1 MGIKTWEMETWK
13 TMNIPWKIVNP
24 TQSTI
29 TQRLSSTLNNQY
41 GVLPEVFEEM
51 EQIKKDA
58 IEWWYFLQAPNWK
71 PSNLDEKLW
80 LLVRTK
86 RFKEWFWDW
95 EQTARFST
103 PGFEMLIGIPGSGKS
118 TYLKT
123 LNNSNISIVSPDN
136 IRKELT
142 GNISDQSKNGD
153 VWTEV
158 EKRVNELLSQWKYVI
173 LDATNVNTRYRISLL
188 NRIKDNNN
196 GINYYATLFDC
207 DPEESKRRIAKDIEN
222 KIDRSAVPDYVVDR
236 MYDLY
241 QKSLKSLPSEGFSGI
256 YDKNDIN
263 SISKMVDE
271 NGEPKIMYHGTN
283 KKHISEFRI
292 NTQKRNGTKDWV
304 YFTSYRKKAKEY
316 TLNWTVYECFLNI
329 KNPLIIDFEW
339 KAWSNFSFQD
349 APRLFNK
356 TEEEIKKIQKPYY
369 KTSDIEDIVNTLKS
383 FVWKFER
390 DDIKWNYAVDQI
402 VKIARHLWYDWI
414 IAKNVKDIWKI
425 PSLSRKTRNLLHDQV
440 IVLDSNQI
448 KDTNNVWTFSENIN
462 NIKE

>member
-1 MGIKTWEMETWK
+1 MPFSLPDAINPKYLNKLSFDIKPYDNE
-13 TMNIPWKIVNP
+13 IFY
-24 TQSTI
+24 
-29 TQRLSSTLNNQY
+29 TLTNKYN
-41 GVLPEVFEEM
+41 VAPEVFEEM
-51 EQIKKDA
+51 EQIKKEA

-71 PSNLDEKLW
+71 PSNLNEKLW

-86 RFKEWFWDW
+86 NFKKWFWDC
-95 EQTARFST
+95 EQTTRFSS
-103 PGFEMLIGIPGSGKS
+103 PGFEMLIWIPGSGKS

-142 GNISDQSKNGD
+142 GNISDQSKDMD
-153 VWTEV
+153 VWAEV
-158 EKRVNELLSQWKYVI
+158 EKRINELLSQWKYVI
-173 LDATNVNTRYRISLL
+173 LDATNVTTEYRIPLL

-196 GINYYATLFDC
+196 GINSYATLFDI
-207 DPEESKRRIAKDIEN
+207 DPEESKKRIKEDIEN
-222 KIDRSAVPDYVVDR
+222 KIDRSNVPDNIID
-236 MYDLY
+236 MMFDLY
-241 QKSLKSLPSEGFSGI
+241 QETLKSLPAEGFTGI
-256 YDKNDIN
+256 YNKNDIN
-263 SISKMVDE
+263 SISKVVDE
-271 NGEPKIMYHGTN
+271 NWEPKIMYHWTN
-283 KKHISEFRI
+283 RRHISEFRI
-292 NTQKRNGTKDWV
+292 NTQKRNGMKDWV
-304 YFTSYRKKAKEY
+304 YFTSYKKKAREY
-316 TLNWTVYECFLNI
+316 TLNWMIYECFLNI

-349 APRLFNK
+349 TPRLFNK
-356 TEEEIKKIQKPYY
+356 TEEEIKRIQKPYY

-390 DDIKWNYAVDQI
+390 DDIKWNYAIDQI